1 MKKLASLLLCL
12 CCLCAV
18 ALGEGRTAYDFG
30 DFTLEVPAD
39 ALVYEGERVS
49 NAEFFAA
56 YPDYDD
62 ADAVHPSMSII
73 WTETGFAASFA
84 AVEAGDFAQAQL
96 DGVVAAYGA
105 QGATVAE
112 AIVQEAGYSEDGST
126 LAMRTRMTVD
136 YAAMG
141 MDVQLTLCQAQVWMD
156 VGAAGGYLF
165 SFTAGDEATLDTLLS
180 WMDTLAPA
188 S

>member
-12 CCLCAV
+12 CCLYAV
-18 ALGEGRTAYDFG
+18 ALGEGRTAYDSG

-105 QGATVAE
+105 QGATVSE

-126 LAMRTRMTVD
+126 LTMRTRMTVD

>member
-1 MKKLASLLLCL
+1 
-12 CCLCAV
+12 
-18 ALGEGRTAYDFG
+18 
-30 DFTLEVPAD
+30 
-39 ALVYEGERVS
+39 
-49 NAEFFAA
+49 
-56 YPDYDD
+56 
-62 ADAVHPSMSII
+62 MSII

-105 QGATVAE
+105 QGATVSE
-112 AIVQEAGYSEDGST
+112 AIRAGGGIQRRRQHADHAHAHDGG
-126 LAMRTRMTVD
+126 LR
-136 YAAMG
+136 G
-141 MDVQLTLCQAQVWMD
+141 HGHGDVQLTLCQAQVWMD